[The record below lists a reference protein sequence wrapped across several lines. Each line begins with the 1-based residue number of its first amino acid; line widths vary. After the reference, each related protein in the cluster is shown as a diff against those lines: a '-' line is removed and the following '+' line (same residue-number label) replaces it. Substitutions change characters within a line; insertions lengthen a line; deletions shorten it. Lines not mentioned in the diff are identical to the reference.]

1 MGRIRTAVAATAV
14 GAAIA
19 APTAFAQTTTT
30 QQSTTT
36 TTAPPDPQP
45 TLPQVPIAGA
55 PPKYGLK
62 PKPQLKPKPKPKPQ
76 PNSKPKPK
84 PKGGKQQPNPAKPKQ
99 EGNEKGAAEN
109 GGNATPPPATPIPTA
124 CGPVAVPAF
133 LPPIYQAAAQAYDLG
148 PAGPSILAAINEI
161 ESGFG
166 QNLGP
171 SSAGAEGWMQFMP
184 STWAMYGV
192 DANADGVKDPNEP
205 HDAIFAAAR
214 YLRAA
219 GMPED
224 PEGAVFAYNHADWYV
239 AEVMAR
245 AACFSGIGNGA
256 VGGLS
261 LIPKR
266 QELVCA
272 PADDSR
278 VQIPDAYMTAFQDA
292 AGRYELGQ
300 PGVWALAAVARV
312 ESNFGKGMSKHDLAS
327 RGPLGITA
335 DNWDHY
341 AVDGDG
347 DGKVRHS
354 SPADSAATLAR
365 MIWAAGDL
373 RAGLFQHNHAE
384 WYVEAVLQDAEAMKG
399 SCQVKTVAYSVAL
412 PGPTSAAI
420 NWRNVELSNQL
431 EMVDLQSGAIDP
443 RIMNLLG
450 AISQQHTV
458 TISALRSD
466 HSKFTTGGNVSNHY
480 YGRAMDIAAI
490 DGVSCTNVSPDGPC
504 GTIAR
509 QLGALP
515 PGQEPTELIYCW
527 DPDGPANPN
536 GFAQADHCNHVH
548 VGFDA

>member
-1 MGRIRTAVAATAV
+1 MGRLRTALAATAV

-19 APTAFAQTTTT
+19 AQSAVAQTTSTET
-30 QQSTTT
+30 QPTT
-36 TTAPPDPQP
+36 TTAPQAPPP
-45 TLPQVPIAGA
+45 TLPEVPVGQLA
-55 PPKYGLK
+55 PKIPAK
-62 PKPQLKPKPKPKPQ
+62 PKPRPKPP
-76 PNSKPKPK
+76 SKPTTK
-84 PKGGKQQPNPAKPKQ
+84 PKGGKHDPNPSKPAP
-99 EGNEKGAAEN
+99 EGSEKGTADT
-109 GGNATPPPATPIPTA
+109 GGSTPPPPATPIPTA

-171 SSAGAEGWMQFMP
+171 SSAGAVGWMQFMP
-184 STWAMYGV
+184 STWASYGV
-192 DANADGVKDPNEP
+192 DANSDGVKDPNDP
-205 HDAIFAAAR
+205 DDAIFAAAR

-239 AEVMAR
+239 AQVMSR

-278 VQIPDAYMTAFQDA
+278 VQIPHDYMEAFQDA
-292 AGRYELGQ
+292 AGRYDLG
-300 PGVWALAAVARV
+300 PSGVWALAAVARV
-312 ESNFGKGMSKHDLAS
+312 ESNFGRGMSARELDS
-327 RGPLGITA
+327 RGPLAITA
-335 DNWDHY
+335 DNWRRY
-341 AVDGDG
+341 AVDGDA
-347 DGKVRHS
+347 DGKVKRS
-354 SPADSAATLAR
+354 SPADSATTLAR
-365 MIWAAGDL
+365 MVWAAGDV

-384 WYVEAVLQDAEAMKG
+384 WYVEAVVADADAMKG
-399 SCQVKTVAYSVAL
+399 TCQQKTVAYSIAL
-412 PGPTSAAI
+412 PGPTNAAI

-431 EMVDLQSGAIDP
+431 EMVDIQSGAIDP
-443 RIMNLLG
+443 RIVNLIG
-450 AISQQHTV
+450 AISQQHTI

-466 HSKFTTGGNVSNHY
+466 HSKYASSGNVSNHY

-504 GTIAR
+504 GTLAR

-527 DPDGPANPN
+527 DPDGPTNPN
-536 GFAQADHCNHVH
+536 GFAQADHCDHVH

>member
-1 MGRIRTAVAATAV
+1 M
-14 GAAIA
+14 
-19 APTAFAQTTTT
+19 
-30 QQSTTT
+30 
-36 TTAPPDPQP
+36 
-45 TLPQVPIAGA
+45 
-55 PPKYGLK
+55 
-62 PKPQLKPKPKPKPQ
+62 
-76 PNSKPKPK
+76 
-84 PKGGKQQPNPAKPKQ
+84 
-99 EGNEKGAAEN
+99 
-109 GGNATPPPATPIPTA
+109 PPPATPLPTA
-124 CGPVAVPAF
+124 CGPVAVPAY
-133 LPPIYQAAAQAYDLG
+133 LIPIYSAASQAYDLG
-148 PAGPSILAAINEI
+148 PAGPSVLAAINEI

-171 SSAGAEGWMQFMP
+171 SSAGAVGWMQFMP
-184 STWAMYGV
+184 STWAAYGV
-192 DANADGVKDPNEP
+192 DADSDGDKDPNEP

-214 YLRAA
+214 YLRAG

-256 VGGLS
+256 IGGLS

-266 QELVCA
+266 QEMVCF
-272 PADDSR
+272 PAKDA
-278 VQIPDAYMTAFQDA
+278 QTAIPEDYMQAFQDA

-300 PGVWALAAVARV
+300 SGVWALAAVARV
-312 ESNFGKGMSKHDLAS
+312 ESNFGKGMSTEDLAS
-327 RGPLGITA
+327 RGPLGITE
-335 DNWDHY
+335 DNWKSY

-354 SPADSAATLAR
+354 SAADSAATLAR

-373 RAGLFQHNHAE
+373 PAGLFQHNHAE
-384 WYVEAVLQDAEAMKG
+384 WYVEAVLADAEAMAG
-399 SCQVKTVAYSVAL
+399 TCRVKTVAYSVAL
-412 PGPTSAAI
+412 PGPANTPI

-431 EMVDLQSGAIDP
+431 EMVDIQSGAIDS
-443 RIMNLLG
+443 RIINLIG
-450 AISQQHTV
+450 AISQQHTI
-458 TISALRSD
+458 TLSALRSD
-466 HSKFTTGGNVSNHY
+466 HSKFTSSGNVSNHY

-490 DGVSCTNVSPDGPC
+490 DGVPCTNVSPDGPC

-536 GFAQADHCNHVH
+536 GFAQADHCDHIH

>member
-1 MGRIRTAVAATAV
+1 MGRIRAAFAATVV

-19 APTAFAQTTTT
+19 APVAAAQTTTDPG
-30 QQSTTT
+30 TTT
-36 TTAPPDPQP
+36 TTPDPPEPPAQP
-45 TLPQVPIAGA
+45 QPPVTLLPPPSAA
-55 PPKYGLK
+55 PKHL
-62 PKPQLKPKPKPKPQ
+62 PKPQKPAPKPPK
-76 PNSKPKPK
+76 NGGTKGPKN
-84 PKGGKQQPNPAKPKQ
+84 GG
-99 EGNEKGAAEN
+99 EGEKGAANDKGTE
-109 GGNATPPPATPIPTA
+109 APPAPLVPTA
-124 CGPVAVPAF
+124 CGPVAIPAY
-133 LPPIYQAAAQAYDLG
+133 LGPIYQAAAQAYDLG

-184 STWAMYGV
+184 STWATYGV
-192 DANADGVKDPNEP
+192 DADHDGTKDPNNP
-205 HDAIFAAAR
+205 NDAIFAAAR

-245 AACFSGIGNGA
+245 AACFSGIGDGSL
-256 VGGLS
+256 GGLS
-261 LIPKR
+261 LIPK
-266 QELVCA
+266 QQQLVCS
-272 PADDSR
+272 PADGSR
-278 VQIPDAYMTAFQDA
+278 ESIPDDYMKAFQDA

-300 PGVWALAAVARV
+300 SGVWALAAVARV
-312 ESNFGKGMSKHDLAS
+312 ESNFGKGMSKEQLS
-327 RGPLGITA
+327 SVGPLGITE
-335 DNWDHY
+335 DNWKQY

-347 DGKVRHS
+347 DGKIQHK

-384 WYVEAVLQDAEAMKG
+384 WYVDSVLQDAESMAG

-412 PGPTSAAI
+412 PGPTNAPI
-420 NWRNVELSNQL
+420 NWANVELSNSL
-431 EMVDLQSGAIDP
+431 EMVDIQSGAIDS
-443 RIMNLLG
+443 RVLGILG
-450 AISQQHTV
+450 AISQQHTIR
-458 TISALRSD
+458 ISALRSD
-466 HSKFTTGGNVSNHY
+466 HPKYASSGNVSNHY

-490 DGVSCTNVSPDGPC
+490 DGVSCTDVSPDGPC
-504 GTIAR
+504 GTLAR

-515 PGQEPTELIYCW
+515 PGQEPTELIYCF

-536 GFAQADHCNHVH
+536 GFARSDHCDHIH

>member
-1 MGRIRTAVAATAV
+1 MGRVRTAIAATVV

-19 APTAFAQTTTT
+19 AQTAVAQTTTT
-30 QQSTTT
+30 EQPPPTTT
-36 TTAPPDPQP
+36 TTTTPAPPAA
-45 TLPQVPIAGA
+45 LPQVPIAA
-55 PPKYGLK
+55 VPPKYVR
-62 PKPQLKPKPKPKPQ
+62 PKPKPEPS
-76 PNSKPKPK
+76 SKPAPSKEK
-84 PKGGKQQPNPAKPKQ
+84 SPNPDKPPR
-99 EGNEKGAAEN
+99 EGSEKGAAEN
-109 GGNATPPPATPIPTA
+109 GGSTVPAPVSPLPNA
-124 CGPVAVPAF
+124 CGPIAVPSS
-133 LPPIYQAAAQAYDLG
+133 LVPIYSAASQAYDLG

-171 SSAGAEGWMQFMP
+171 SSAGAVGWMQFMP
-184 STWAMYGV
+184 STWATYGV
-192 DANADGVKDPNEP
+192 DADADGDMDPNDP

-214 YLRAA
+214 YLRAG

-256 VGGLS
+256 IGGLS

-266 QELVCA
+266 QEMVCFTA
-272 PADDSR
+272 KDAQAS
-278 VQIPDAYMTAFQDA
+278 IPDEYMKAFQDA

-300 PGVWALAAVARV
+300 SGVWALAAVGRI
-312 ESNFGKGMSKHDLAS
+312 ESNYGKGMSARDLAT
-327 RGPLGITA
+327 RGPLGITD
-335 DNWDHY
+335 DNWERY
-341 AVDGDG
+341 AVDGDA

-373 RAGLFQHNHAE
+373 RAGLFLHNHAA
-384 WYVEAVLQDAEAMKG
+384 WYVEAVLADADAMKG
-399 SCQVKTVAYSVAL
+399 TCQVKTVAYSVAL
-412 PGPTSAAI
+412 PGPTNAPI
-420 NWRNVELSNQL
+420 NWQNVELSNQL
-431 EMVDLQSGAIDP
+431 EMVDIQSGAIDP
-443 RIMNLLG
+443 RIINLIG
-450 AISQQHTV
+450 AISQQHTI

-466 HSKFTTGGNVSNHY
+466 HSMNTAGGNVSNHY

-509 QLGALP
+509 QLGSLP

>member
-1 MGRIRTAVAATAV
+1 MGRLRTALAATAV

-19 APTAFAQTTTT
+19 AQSAVAQTTSTET
-30 QQSTTT
+30 QPTT
-36 TTAPPDPQP
+36 TTAPQAPPP
-45 TLPQVPIAGA
+45 TLPEVPVGQLA
-55 PPKYGLK
+55 PKIPAK
-62 PKPQLKPKPKPKPQ
+62 PKPRPKPP
-76 PNSKPKPK
+76 SKPTTK
-84 PKGGKQQPNPAKPKQ
+84 PKGGKHDPNPSKPAP
-99 EGNEKGAAEN
+99 EGSEKGTADT
-109 GGNATPPPATPIPTA
+109 GGSTSPPPATPIPTA

-171 SSAGAEGWMQFMP
+171 SSAGAVGWMQFMP
-184 STWAMYGV
+184 STWASYGV
-192 DANADGVKDPNEP
+192 DANSDGVKDPNDP
-205 HDAIFAAAR
+205 DDAIFAAAR

-239 AEVMAR
+239 AQVMSR

-278 VQIPDAYMTAFQDA
+278 VQIPHDYMEAFQDA
-292 AGRYELGQ
+292 AGRYDLG
-300 PGVWALAAVARV
+300 PSGVWALAAVARV
-312 ESNFGKGMSKHDLAS
+312 ESNFGRGMSARELDS
-327 RGPLGITA
+327 RGPLAITA
-335 DNWDHY
+335 DNWRRY
-341 AVDGDG
+341 AVDGDA
-347 DGKVRHS
+347 DGKVKRS
-354 SPADSAATLAR
+354 SPADSATTLAR
-365 MIWAAGDL
+365 MIWAAGDV

-384 WYVEAVLQDAEAMKG
+384 WYVEAVVADADAMKG
-399 SCQVKTVAYSVAL
+399 TCQQKTVAYSIAL
-412 PGPTSAAI
+412 PGPTNAAI

-431 EMVDLQSGAIDP
+431 EMVDIQSGAIDP
-443 RIMNLLG
+443 RIVNLIG
-450 AISQQHTV
+450 AISQQHTI

-466 HSKFTTGGNVSNHY
+466 HSKYASSGNVSNHY

-504 GTIAR
+504 GTLAR

-527 DPDGPANPN
+527 DPDGPTNPN
-536 GFAQADHCNHVH
+536 GFAQADHCDHVH

>member
-1 MGRIRTAVAATAV
+1 MGRVRTTVVAAAV

-19 APTAFAQTTTT
+19 AQTAVAQTTTT
-30 QQSTTT
+30 EPPPTTT
-36 TTAPPDPQP
+36 TPPPDPPP
-45 TLPQVPIAGA
+45 TLPQVPITAA
-55 PPKYGLK
+55 PPKYVR
-62 PKPQLKPKPKPKPQ
+62 PKPPPRPKPKPPA
-76 PNSKPKPK
+76 PKPSTK
-84 PKGGKQQPNPAKPKQ
+84 PKGGKRQPNPSKPAP
-99 EGNEKGAAEN
+99 EGSEKGAAQT
-109 GGNATPPPATPIPTA
+109 GGNAPPPPATPIPTA
-124 CGPVAVPAF
+124 CGPIAVPAN

-171 SSAGAEGWMQFMP
+171 SSAGAVGWMQFMP
-184 STWAMYGV
+184 STWASYGV
-192 DANADGVKDPNEP
+192 DANGDGVKDPNEP

-224 PEGAVFAYNHADWYV
+224 PEGAVLAYNHADWYV

-245 AACFSGIGNGA
+245 AACFSGIGNGT

-278 VQIPDAYMTAFQDA
+278 VQIPAAYMKAFQDA

-300 PGVWALAAVARV
+300 SGVWALAAVARV
-312 ESNFGKGMSKHDLAS
+312 ESNFGKGMPARDLRS
-327 RGPLGITA
+327 HGPLGITD
-335 DNWDHY
+335 DNWDRY
-341 AVDGDG
+341 GVDGDE
-347 DGKVRHS
+347 DGKVNRS
-354 SPADSAATLAR
+354 SPADSAATIAR

-373 RAGLFQHNHAE
+373 KAGLFQHNHAE
-384 WYVEAVLQDAEAMKG
+384 WYIEAVLADAEAMKG
-399 SCQVKTVAYSVAL
+399 TCQVKTVAYSVAL
-412 PGPTSAAI
+412 PGPANTPI
-420 NWRNVELSNQL
+420 NWQNVELSNQL
-431 EMVDLQSGAIDP
+431 EMVDIKSGAIDP
-443 RIMNLLG
+443 RIINLLG
-450 AISQQHTV
+450 AISQQHTI

-466 HSKFTTGGNVSNHY
+466 HPKYASSGNVSNHY

-490 DGVSCTNVSPDGPC
+490 DGVSCTDVSPDGPC

-515 PGQEPTELIYCW
+515 AGQEPTELIYCF

>member
-1 MGRIRTAVAATAV
+1 MGRLRTALAATVV

-19 APTAFAQTTTT
+19 APGAAAQTTTDP
-30 QQSTTT
+30 SPTTT
-36 TTAPPDPQP
+36 TDPPEPPSQPQPPVTLLPPAKPITKHQPKTQKPTPKPSHNGGTKGGPKAGGENEKGTAKVGGTAPP
-45 TLPQVPIAGA
+45 
-55 PPKYGLK
+55 PPGPL
-62 PKPQLKPKPKPKPQ
+62 
-76 PNSKPKPK
+76 
-84 PKGGKQQPNPAKPKQ
+84 
-99 EGNEKGAAEN
+99 
-109 GGNATPPPATPIPTA
+109 TPTA
-124 CGPVAVPAF
+124 CGPVAIPAY
-133 LPPIYQAAAQAYDLG
+133 LGPIYQAAGQAYDLG

-184 STWAMYGV
+184 STWATYGV
-192 DANADGVKDPNEP
+192 DADHDGTKDPNNP
-205 HDAIFAAAR
+205 NDAIFAAAR

-256 VGGLS
+256 LGGLS
-261 LIPKR
+261 LVPQR
-266 QELVCA
+266 QELVCS
-272 PADDSR
+272 PADGSR
-278 VQIPDAYMTAFQDA
+278 ESIPDDYMKAFQDA
-292 AGRYELGQ
+292 AGRYSLGQ
-300 PGVWALAAVARV
+300 GGVWALAAVARI
-312 ESNFGKGMSKHDLAS
+312 ESNFGKGMSPEQLS
-327 RGPLGITA
+327 SVGPLGITE
-335 DNWDHY
+335 DHWKQY

-347 DGKVRHS
+347 DGKIKRQ

-373 RAGLFQHNHAE
+373 RAGLFQQNHAE
-384 WYVEAVLQDAEAMKG
+384 WYVEAVLQDAESMAG

-412 PGPTSAAI
+412 PGPTTGSAVI
-420 NWRNVELSNQL
+420 NWSNVTLSNSL
-431 EMVDLQSGAIDP
+431 EMVDIKSGAIDQ
-443 RIMNLLG
+443 RILNILG
-450 AISQQHTV
+450 AISQQHQI

-466 HSKFTTGGNVSNHY
+466 HSKLTSSGNVSNHY

-490 DGVSCTNVSPDGPC
+490 DGVPCTDVSPDGPC

-515 PGQEPTELIYCW
+515 AGQEPTELIYCF

-536 GFAQADHCNHVH
+536 GFAQADHCDHVH

>member
-1 MGRIRTAVAATAV
+1 MGRVRAAIAATVV

-19 APTAFAQTTTT
+19 APGAGAQTTTDPAP
-30 QQSTTT
+30 TTT
-36 TTAPPDPQP
+36 TDPPEPPAQPQP
-45 TLPQVPIAGA
+45 PVTLPP
-55 PPKYGLK
+55 PPKRIPKTK
-62 PKPQLKPKPKPKPQ
+62 PKPQKPAPKPPHNGGTKGPKA
-76 PNSKPKPK
+76 
-84 PKGGKQQPNPAKPKQ
+84 GG
-99 EGNEKGAAEN
+99 EDEKGTDKH
-109 GGNATPPPATPIPTA
+109 GGTAPPPPAPLVPTA
-124 CGPVAVPAF
+124 CGPVAIPAY
-133 LPPIYQAAAQAYDLG
+133 LGPIYQAAGQAYDLG

-184 STWAMYGV
+184 STWAEYGV
-192 DANADGVKDPNEP
+192 DADNDGTKDPNNP
-205 HDAIFAAAR
+205 NDAIFAAAR

-256 VGGLS
+256 LGGLS

-266 QELVCA
+266 QELVCS
-272 PADDSR
+272 PADGSR
-278 VQIPDAYMTAFQDA
+278 ESIPDDYMKAFQNA
-292 AGRYELGQ
+292 AGRYDLGQ
-300 PGVWALAAVARV
+300 GGVWALAAVARV
-312 ESNFGKGMSKHDLAS
+312 ESNFGKGMSAEQLS
-327 RGPLGITA
+327 TVGPLGITQ
-335 DNWDHY
+335 DHWKQY
-341 AVDGDG
+341 AVDGDN
-347 DGKVRHS
+347 DGKVKRE

-373 RAGLFQHNHAE
+373 RAGLFEHNHAE
-384 WYVEAVLQDAEAMKG
+384 WYVDAVLRDAESMAG

-412 PGPTSAAI
+412 PGPTNAPI
-420 NWRNVELSNQL
+420 NWANVELSNSL
-431 EMVDLQSGAIDP
+431 EMVDIQSGAIDP
-443 RIMNLLG
+443 RILGILG
-450 AISQQHTV
+450 AISQQHTIR
-458 TISALRSD
+458 ISALRSD
-466 HSKFTTGGNVSNHY
+466 HSKFTSSGNVSNHY

-490 DGVSCTNVSPDGPC
+490 DGVPCTDVSVDGPC

-509 QLGALP
+509 QIGALP
-515 PGQEPTELIYCW
+515 AGQEPTELIYCW

-536 GFAQADHCNHVH
+536 GFAQADHCDHVH

>member
-1 MGRIRTAVAATAV
+1 MGRVRTAIAATVVA
-14 GAAIA
+14 AAIA
-19 APTAFAQTTTT
+19 AQTAGAQTTTT
-30 QQSTTT
+30 ETQPPPP
-36 TTAPPDPQP
+36 TAPPDPPP
-45 TLPQVPIAGA
+45 TLPEVPVGQLA
-55 PPKYGLK
+55 PSIPAK
-62 PKPQLKPKPKPKPQ
+62 PKPGPKPAPKPQ
-76 PNSKPKPK
+76 SPKK
-84 PKGGKQQPNPAKPKQ
+84 QPNPAKPDP
-99 EGNEKGAAEN
+99 EGSEKGAAET
-109 GGNATPPPATPIPTA
+109 GGNAVPPPTTPLPTA
-124 CGPVAVPAF
+124 CGPIAVPVF

-171 SSAGAEGWMQFMP
+171 SSAGAVGWMQFMP

-192 DANADGVKDPNEP
+192 DANSDGARDPNEP

-266 QELVCA
+266 QEMVCA
-272 PADDSR
+272 PADDSGVR
-278 VQIPDAYMTAFQDA
+278 IPQEYMTAFEDA
-292 AGRYELGQ
+292 AGRYELG
-300 PGVWALAAVARV
+300 PSGVWALAAVARV
-312 ESNFGKGMSKHDLAS
+312 ESNFGKGMSAGDLET
-327 RGPLGITA
+327 RGPLGITD
-335 DNWDHY
+335 DNWERY
-341 AVDGDG
+341 AVDGDA
-347 DGKVRHS
+347 DGKVKHS

-365 MIWAAGDL
+365 MIWAAGDI
-373 RAGLFQHNHAE
+373 RAGLFLHNHAE
-384 WYVEAVLQDAEAMKG
+384 WYVEAVLADAEAMKG
-399 SCQVKTVAYSVAL
+399 SCQAKTVAYSVAL
-412 PGPTSAAI
+412 PGPTNAPI

-431 EMVDLQSGAIDP
+431 EMVDIQSGAIDP
-443 RIMNLLG
+443 RIINLIG
-450 AISQQHTV
+450 AISQQHTI

-466 HSKFTTGGNVSNHY
+466 HSKYASSGNVSNHY

-504 GTIAR
+504 GTLAR

-536 GFAQADHCNHVH
+536 GFAQADHCDHIH

>member
-1 MGRIRTAVAATAV
+1 MGRVRTAIAATVV

-19 APTAFAQTTTT
+19 AQSAVAQTTTT
-30 QQSTTT
+30 ESTTTT
-36 TTAPPDPQP
+36 TTAPPNPPP
-45 TLPQVPIAGA
+45 TLPQVPVAGA
-55 PPKYGLK
+55 PPKYV
-62 PKPQLKPKPKPKPQ
+62 PKPRPQPKPRPKPKPTTKPQ
-76 PNSKPKPK
+76 
-84 PKGGKQQPNPAKPKQ
+84 GGKQQPNPSKPDP

-109 GGNATPPPATPIPTA
+109 GGSAVPPPTTPLPTA

-161 ESGFG
+161 ESSFG

-171 SSAGAEGWMQFMP
+171 SSAGAVGWMQFMP
-184 STWAMYGV
+184 STWAAYGV
-192 DANADGVKDPNEP
+192 DADGDGDKDPNEP

-214 YLRAA
+214 YLRAG

-256 VGGLS
+256 IGGLS
-261 LIPKR
+261 LIPKQ

-272 PADDSR
+272 PAEGGDVS
-278 VQIPDAYMTAFQDA
+278 IPQAYMEAFQDA

-312 ESNFGKGMSKHDLAS
+312 ESNFGKGMSSRDLAS
-327 RGPLGITA
+327 RGPLGISD
-335 DNWDHY
+335 DNWNRY
-341 AVDGDG
+341 AVDGDA
-347 DGKVRHS
+347 DGKVKRS

-365 MIWAAGDL
+365 MIWAADDL
-373 RAGLFQHNHAE
+373 RAGLFEHNHAE
-384 WYVEAVLQDAEAMKG
+384 WYVEAILQDAEAMKG
-399 SCQVKTVAYSVAL
+399 TCQVKTVAYSVAL
-412 PGPTSAAI
+412 PGPTNAPI
-420 NWRNVELSNQL
+420 NWRNVEFSNQL
-431 EMVDLQSGAIDP
+431 EMVDIQSGAIDP
-443 RIMNLLG
+443 RIINLLG
-450 AISQQHTV
+450 AISQQHTIR
-458 TISALRSD
+458 ISALRSD
-466 HSKFTTGGNVSNHY
+466 HSRNTTSGNVSNHY

-490 DGVSCTNVSPDGPC
+490 DGVPCTNVSPDGPC
-504 GTIAR
+504 GTLAR

-536 GFAQADHCNHVH
+536 GFAQADHCDHIH

>member
-1 MGRIRTAVAATAV
+1 V
-14 GAAIA
+14 
-19 APTAFAQTTTT
+19 P
-30 QQSTTT
+30 SS
-36 TTAPPDPQP
+36 
-45 TLPQVPIAGA
+45 LVPI
-55 PPKYGLK
+55 Y
-62 PKPQLKPKPKPKPQ
+62 
-76 PNSKPKPK
+76 S
-84 PKGGKQQPNPAKPKQ
+84 
-99 EGNEKGAAEN
+99 AAS
-109 GGNATPPPATPIPTA
+109 
-124 CGPVAVPAF
+124 
-133 LPPIYQAAAQAYDLG
+133 QAYDLG

-171 SSAGAEGWMQFMP
+171 SSAGAVGWMQFMP
-184 STWAMYGV
+184 STWATYGV
-192 DANADGVKDPNEP
+192 DADADGDKDPNEP

-214 YLRAA
+214 YLRAG

-256 VGGLS
+256 IGGLS

-266 QELVCA
+266 QEMVCFTA
-272 PADDSR
+272 KDAQAS
-278 VQIPDAYMTAFQDA
+278 VPDEYMKAFQDA

-300 PGVWALAAVARV
+300 SGVWALAAVGRI
-312 ESNFGKGMSKHDLAS
+312 ESNYGKGMSARDLAT
-327 RGPLGITA
+327 RGPLGITD
-335 DNWDHY
+335 DNWERY
-341 AVDGDG
+341 AVDGDA
-347 DGKVRHS
+347 DGKVTHS

-373 RAGLFQHNHAE
+373 RAGLFLHNHAE
-384 WYVEAVLQDAEAMKG
+384 WYVEAVLADADAMKG
-399 SCQVKTVAYSVAL
+399 TCQVKTVAYSVAL
-412 PGPTSAAI
+412 PGPTNAPI
-420 NWRNVELSNQL
+420 NWQNVELSNQL
-431 EMVDLQSGAIDP
+431 EMVDIQSGAIDP
-443 RIMNLLG
+443 RIINLIG
-450 AISQQHTV
+450 AISQQHTI

-466 HSKFTTGGNVSNHY
+466 HSMNTAGGNVSNHY

-515 PGQEPTELIYCW
+515 AGQEPTELIYCW

>member
-1 MGRIRTAVAATAV
+1 V

-19 APTAFAQTTTT
+19 AQSAGAQTTTP
-30 QQSTTT
+30 SDPPPTT
-36 TTAPPDPQP
+36 TTAPPDPPP
-45 TLPQVPIAGA
+45 TLPQVPITAV
-55 PPKYGLK
+55 PPRYV
-62 PKPQLKPKPKPKPQ
+62 PKPKPKPKPN
-76 PNSKPKPK
+76 PAPKP
-84 PKGGKQQPNPAKPKQ
+84 PKTKKQPNPAKPPK
-99 EGNEKGAAEN
+99 EGNEKGAAET
-109 GGNATPPPATPIPTA
+109 GGSATPPPATPLPTA
-124 CGPVAVPAF
+124 CGPIAVPAF

-171 SSAGAEGWMQFMP
+171 SSAGAVGWMQFMP
-184 STWAMYGV
+184 STWATYGV
-192 DANADGVKDPNEP
+192 DADGDGDKDPNEP
-205 HDAIFAAAR
+205 NDAIFAAAR

-239 AEVMAR
+239 ADVMAR
-245 AACFSGIGNGA
+245 AACFSGIGNGT

-278 VQIPDAYMTAFQDA
+278 VAIPEAYMSAFQDA

-300 PGVWALAAVARV
+300 SGVWALAAVARV
-312 ESNFGKGMSKHDLAS
+312 ESNFGKGMSARDLAS
-327 RGPLGITA
+327 RGPLGITD
-335 DNWDHY
+335 DNWERY
-341 AVDGDG
+341 AVDGDA
-347 DGKVRHS
+347 DGKVKRS
-354 SPADSAATLAR
+354 SPADAAATLAR
-365 MIWAAGDL
+365 IIWAAGDL
-373 RAGLFQHNHAE
+373 RAGLFEHNHAE
-384 WYVEAVLQDAEAMKG
+384 WYVEAVLADAEAMKG
-399 SCQVKTVAYSVAL
+399 TCQEKTVAYSVAL
-412 PGPTSAAI
+412 PGPTNAPI

-431 EMVDLQSGAIDP
+431 EMVDIQSGAIDA
-443 RIMNLLG
+443 RIINLIG
-450 AISQQHTV
+450 AISQQHTI

-466 HSKFTTGGNVSNHY
+466 HGKYTSSGNVSNHY

-490 DGVSCTNVSPDGPC
+490 DGVPCTNVSPDGPC

-515 PGQEPTELIYCW
+515 AGQEPTELIYCW

-536 GFAQADHCNHVH
+536 GFAQADHCDHIH

>member
-1 MGRIRTAVAATAV
+1 MGRVRRVIAATVV

-19 APTAFAQTTTT
+19 APVAAAQTTTT
-30 QQSTTT
+30 ETDPTTT
-36 TTAPPDPQP
+36 TEPTEPPVQPLPPATVLPPTSPAPR
-45 TLPQVPIAGA
+45 
-55 PPKYGLK
+55 
-62 PKPQLKPKPKPKPQ
+62 PKPQ
-76 PNSKPKPK
+76 PKAKSKPQHKGPKKPAA
-84 PKGGKQQPNPAKPKQ
+84 GGDGKADAG
-99 EGNEKGAAEN
+99 ENEKGAAKED
-109 GGNATPPPATPIPTA
+109 GTAPPPPAPLVPTA
-124 CGPVAVPAF
+124 CGPIAVPAF
-133 LPPIYQAAAQAYDLG
+133 LGPIYQAAAQAYDLG

-184 STWAMYGV
+184 STWATYGV
-192 DANADGVKDPNEP
+192 DADNDGTKDPNNP
-205 HDAIFAAAR
+205 NDAIFAAAR

-245 AACFSGIGNGA
+245 AACFNGIGNGA
-256 VGGLS
+256 IGGLS

-272 PADDSR
+272 PANGSR
-278 VQIPDAYMTAFQDA
+278 ESIPDDYMKAFQDA

-300 PGVWALAAVARV
+300 TGVWALAAVARV
-312 ESNFGKGMSKHDLAS
+312 ESNFGKGMSHEQLAS
-327 RGPLGITA
+327 TGPLGITA
-335 DNWDHY
+335 DNWRQY
-341 AVDGDG
+341 AVDGDD
-347 DGKVRHS
+347 DGKIEHR

-384 WYVEAVLQDAEAMKG
+384 WYVDAVLNDAEAMSG

-412 PGPTSAAI
+412 PGPTNAPI
-420 NWRNVELSNQL
+420 NWANVELSNQL
-431 EMVDLQSGAIDP
+431 EMVDIQSGSIDP
-443 RIMNLLG
+443 RILNILG
-450 AISQQHTV
+450 AISQQHQV
-458 TISALRSD
+458 RISALRSD
-466 HSKFTTGGNVSNHY
+466 HSKFTSSGNVSNHY

-490 DGVSCTNVSPDGPC
+490 DGVPCTDVSPDGPC

-515 PGQEPTELIYCW
+515 AGQEPTELIYCF

-536 GFAQADHCNHVH
+536 GFAQADHCDHVH

>member
-1 MGRIRTAVAATAV
+1 MGRARTAVVATLI

-19 APTAFAQTTTT
+19 AQSAVAQTTTT
-30 QQSTTT
+30 EPPPTT
-36 TTAPPDPQP
+36 TTAPVEPPP
-45 TLPQVPIAGA
+45 TLPQVPITAV
-55 PPKYGLK
+55 PPKYV
-62 PKPQLKPKPKPKPQ
+62 PQPKPKPA
-76 PNSKPKPK
+76 PKPSPK
-84 PKGGKQQPNPAKPKQ
+84 PEGGTKDPNPAESKA
-99 EGNEKGAAEN
+99 ETNEKGADQN
-109 GGNATPPPATPIPTA
+109 GGNAVPPPTVPLPTA

-148 PAGPSILAAINEI
+148 PAGPSLLAAINEI

-171 SSAGAEGWMQFMP
+171 SSAGAVGWMQFMP
-184 STWAMYGV
+184 STWASYGV
-192 DANADGVKDPNEP
+192 DADADGDKDPNEP

-266 QELVCA
+266 QELVCS
-272 PADDSR
+272 PAEGTD
-278 VQIPDAYMTAFQDA
+278 VAIPEQYMEAFEDA
-292 AGRYELGQ
+292 AGRYDLSQ
-300 PGVWALAAVARV
+300 AGVWTLAAVARV
-312 ESNFGKGMSKHDLAS
+312 ESNFGRGMSAGDLAS
-327 RGPLGITA
+327 RGPLGITE
-335 DNWDHY
+335 DNWERY
-341 AVDGDG
+341 SVDGDG
-347 DGKVRHS
+347 NGKVKRS

-384 WYVEAVLQDAEAMKG
+384 WYVEAVLQDSEAMKG
-399 SCQVKTVAYSVAL
+399 TCQVKTVAYSVAL
-412 PGPTSAAI
+412 PGPTNAPI

-443 RIMNLLG
+443 RIVNLIG
-450 AISQQHTV
+450 AISQQHTI

-466 HSKFTTGGNVSNHY
+466 HSRSTTSGNVSNHY

-490 DGVSCTNVSPDGPC
+490 DGVSCTNVTPDGPC
-504 GTIAR
+504 GTLAR

-515 PGQEPTELIYCW
+515 AGQEPTELIYCW

-536 GFAQADHCNHVH
+536 GFAQADHCDHIH
-548 VGFDA
+548 VGFDS

>member
-1 MGRIRTAVAATAV
+1 MGRVRTAIAATVV

-19 APTAFAQTTTT
+19 AQSAVAQTTTT
-30 QQSTTT
+30 ETTPTT
-36 TTAPPDPQP
+36 TTAPPDPAP

-55 PPKYGLK
+55 PPKYV
-62 PKPQLKPKPKPKPQ
+62 PKPKPKPQ
-76 PNSKPKPK
+76 PKPKQTTK
-84 PKGGKQQPNPAKPKQ
+84 PKGGKQQPNPSKPDP
-99 EGNEKGAAEN
+99 EGNEKGVAEN
-109 GGNATPPPATPIPTA
+109 GGSAVPPPTTPLPTA

-171 SSAGAEGWMQFMP
+171 SSAGAVGWMQFMP

-192 DANADGVKDPNEP
+192 DADGDGDKDPNEP
-205 HDAIFAAAR
+205 NDAIFAAAR

-256 VGGLS
+256 IGGLS
-261 LIPKR
+261 LIPKQ

-272 PADDSR
+272 PAEGSDVS
-278 VQIPDAYMTAFQDA
+278 IPQAYMEAFQDA

-312 ESNFGKGMSKHDLAS
+312 ESNFGKGMSAHDLDS
-327 RGPLGITA
+327 RGPLGISD
-335 DNWDHY
+335 DNWERY

-347 DGKVRHS
+347 DGKVKHS

-373 RAGLFQHNHAE
+373 RAGLFEHNHAE

-399 SCQVKTVAYSVAL
+399 TCQVKTVAYSVAL
-412 PGPTSAAI
+412 PGPTNAPI

-431 EMVDLQSGAIDP
+431 EMVDIQSGAIDP
-443 RIMNLLG
+443 RIINLLG
-450 AISQQHTV
+450 AISQQHTIR
-458 TISALRSD
+458 ISALRSD
-466 HSKFTTGGNVSNHY
+466 HSKFTTSGNVSNHY

-490 DGVSCTNVSPDGPC
+490 DGVPCTNVSPDGPC
-504 GTIAR
+504 GTLAR
-509 QLGALP
+509 QIGALP

-536 GFAQADHCNHVH
+536 GFAQADHCDHIH
-548 VGFDA
+548 VGFDS

>member
-1 MGRIRTAVAATAV
+1 MGRVRTAIAATVV

-19 APTAFAQTTTT
+19 AQSAVAQTTTT
-30 QQSTTT
+30 ETTPSTTT
-36 TTAPPDPQP
+36 TPPDPPP
-45 TLPQVPIAGA
+45 TLPQVPVAGV
-55 PPKYGLK
+55 PPKYV
-62 PKPQLKPKPKPKPQ
+62 PKPKPKPQ
-76 PNSKPKPK
+76 PKPTTK
-84 PKGGKQQPNPAKPKQ
+84 PKGGKQEPNPSKQ
-99 EGNEKGAAEN
+99 GPEGNEKGAAEN
-109 GGNATPPPATPIPTA
+109 GGSAVPPPTTPLPTA

-171 SSAGAEGWMQFMP
+171 SSAGAVGWMQFMP

-192 DANADGVKDPNEP
+192 DADGDGDKDPNEP
-205 HDAIFAAAR
+205 NDAIFAAAR

-256 VGGLS
+256 IGGLS
-261 LIPKR
+261 LIPKQ

-272 PADDSR
+272 PAEGSDVS
-278 VQIPDAYMTAFQDA
+278 IPQAYMEAFQDA

-300 PGVWALAAVARV
+300 GGVWALAAVARV
-312 ESNFGKGMSKHDLAS
+312 ESNFGKGMSARELAT
-327 RGPLGITA
+327 RGPLGISD
-335 DNWDHY
+335 DNWKRY

-347 DGKVRHS
+347 DGKVKHS

-373 RAGLFQHNHAE
+373 RAGLFEHNHAE
-384 WYVEAVLQDAEAMKG
+384 WYVEAVLKDAEAMKG
-399 SCQVKTVAYSVAL
+399 TCQVKTVAYSVAL
-412 PGPTSAAI
+412 PGPTNAPI

-431 EMVDLQSGAIDP
+431 EMVDIQSGAIDP
-443 RIMNLLG
+443 RIINLLG
-450 AISQQHTV
+450 AISQQHTIR
-458 TISALRSD
+458 ISALRSD
-466 HSKFTTGGNVSNHY
+466 HSKYTTSGNISNHY

-490 DGVSCTNVSPDGPC
+490 DGVPCTNVSPDGPC
-504 GTIAR
+504 GTLAR
-509 QLGALP
+509 QIGALP
-515 PGQEPTELIYCW
+515 AGQEPTELIYCW

-536 GFAQADHCNHVH
+536 GFAQADHCDHIH
-548 VGFDA
+548 VGFDS